1 MHRSRSFLSSVSK
14 FFPKDKYD
22 WKELEM
28 VLGQDHDCLVLKLGL
43 NEAKILQQPRHTSS
57 SKSLFPTK
65 VVSDLQQRLSLF
77 DTIYHHRTQW
87 AINDKKISNQKN
99 YFIF

>member
-1 MHRSRSFLSSVSK
+1 
-14 FFPKDKYD
+14 
-22 WKELEM
+22 M
-28 VLGQDHDCLVLKLGL
+28 VLEQDHDCLVIKLGL
-43 NEAKILQQPRHTSS
+43 NESKILQQPRHISS

-87 AINDKKISNQKN
+87 AKI
-99 YFIF
+99 